1 MIHTIDEV
9 YDGLLKHDVQSRLV
23 RAAEGYAIPDKSQPG
38 FQPVPGLVT
47 VVTVCLNGERY
58 LQGAIDSV
66 RRQTYPNIE
75 HIIVDAESKDATHAI
90 IRAAGSVT
98 AAISL
103 RDRGIAD
110 GFNRGVALAR
120 GEYVAFHN
128 VDDLWPADHIVNSVA
143 VLAANPSCAFVYG
156 DLVRFDPE
164 HDQMYMVKGE
174 ASLDRAMS
182 GWPPEFNHPSF
193 LTRYAVF
200 ERHGLFSLDY
210 RVCMDLDWLVRL
222 LKRGE
227 KGIYAN
233 ENWVIM
239 RCGGISDNAALMY
252 RDVAAILK
260 RAGVS
265 PVKVDLM
272 RLRAGV
278 KDRVKQMLQSLV
290 GQDAVAGIKRRI
302 NPNVVAPD
310 ASRLETARQLLGHA
324 RAV

>member
-1 MIHTIDEV
+1 MTHTITDV
-9 YDGLLKHDVQSRLV
+9 YNTLLNLDVQSRLV
-23 RAAEGYAIPDKSQPG
+23 RAADGYELPDKTLPG
-38 FQPVPGLVT
+38 FTPVLGLVT

-66 RRQTYPNIE
+66 RSQTYPHIE

-90 IRAAGSVT
+90 IRGADSVT
-98 AAISL
+98 VAISL

-128 VDDLWPADHIVNSVA
+128 VDDLWPADHIANSVT
-143 VLAANPSCAFVYG
+143 VLAANPSHAFVYG
-156 DLVRFDPE
+156 DLIRFDAE

-174 ASLDRAMS
+174 ASLAGAVS

-222 LKRGE
+222 LQHGE
-227 KGIYAN
+227 TGIYAKD
-233 ENWVIM
+233 NWVIM
-239 RCGGISDNAALMY
+239 RCGGISDNATLMY

-260 RAGVS
+260 QAGVAS
-265 PVKVDLM
+265 TKVDLM
-272 RLRAGV
+272 CLRANI
-278 KDRVKQMLQSLV
+278 KDRIKGVLQSLL
-290 GQDAVAGIKRRI
+290 GQDAIARIKQQV
-302 NPNVVAPD
+302 NPNIIAPD
-310 ASRLETARQLLGHA
+310 SRRHQAARKLLDHA
-324 RAV
+324 RAA